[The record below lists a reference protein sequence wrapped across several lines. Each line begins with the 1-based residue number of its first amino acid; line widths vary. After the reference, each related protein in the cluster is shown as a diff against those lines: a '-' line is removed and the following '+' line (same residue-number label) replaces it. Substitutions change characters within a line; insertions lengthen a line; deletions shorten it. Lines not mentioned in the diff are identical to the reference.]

1 MDIKEFNHRDESD
14 PNYRGDVFEINDDIE
29 ALIYQIKMPLGTNRG
44 EVLGEPEFGCDL
56 DGLLFAS
63 EFYMVGFNTVVTD
76 QIMTFSELAQVYP
89 VSVSLT
95 NMQIDP
101 YRSSAVLD
109 IKINGKSTFGVLFG
123 ND

>member
-1 MDIKEFNHRDESD
+1 MDLRDFNLRDESD
-14 PNYRGDVFEINDDIE
+14 PNYKANTLEVNDDIE

-44 EVLGEPEFGCDL
+44 EVLGESEFGCDL

-76 QIMTFSELAQVYP
+76 QVMKFSELAQVYP
-89 VSVSLT
+89 VSVSMV
-95 NMQIDP
+95 NMPIDA
-101 YRSSAVLD
+101 YRSSVVLD